1 MRHNIELRLQSA
13 LIGLQSV
20 LPVYFTDSAGKTQYE
35 FLSIYSSAH
44 PSPHLVSSANKR
56 WCSACS
62 LQPLPSATAA
72 RETVERVGSFCILP
86 QFHPRPPVFPSP
98 CRRVPSQSPNSP
110 AQLRLLSFFLFQL
123 FFSAANLSRRPPAPP
138 RPAVPRPPSQSSN
151 RGKGTVG
158 CRKPSKA
165 ASEWKLGVVDV
176 CVLIRQT
183 SSETRAPL
191 RRFDTI
197 LND

>member
-1 MRHNIELRLQSA
+1 MYS
-13 LIGLQSV
+13 
-20 LPVYFTDSAGKTQYE
+20 TDSAGKTQYE
-35 FLSIYSSAH
+35 FLSIYSSAR

-72 RETVERVGSFCILP
+72 RETVKRVGSFCILP
-86 QFHPRPPVFPSP
+86 QFHPRPPAFPSP

-123 FFSAANLSRRPPAPP
+123 FFSAANLSRRSP
-138 RPAVPRPPSQSSN
+138 VPRPPSQPSN
-151 RGKGTVG
+151 RGEGTVG

-165 ASEWKLGVVDV
+165 ASERKLGVVDV
-176 CVLIRQT
+176 CVLIQSDFLGDSGASAT
-183 SSETRAPL
+183 L
-191 RRFDTI
+191 RFHPQ
-197 LND
+197 